1 VKSSL
6 IRSLPLAGAVLLWS
20 ALAPAQTD
28 PKFEY
33 AKAEAVKPEAAQLV
47 EWKAQA
53 KAGGLWSGGNS
64 QVKAT
69 NIGVTASRKHGANKL
84 SLEGGLAYGRS
95 NIWQTAA
102 PDATMPTMVDLT
114 KREVTTTNNFV
125 TKGRYDRFFTLN
137 NAAYASGQ
145 AAGDRIAGK
154 TFYGGGQIGYSRQVL
169 KNAMN
174 LIVAEIGYDFSY
186 ETYSQPPAGQPAHDA
201 VAVHSAR
208 LFAGETLSLS
218 AATGI
223 TASVEALLN
232 LNKEGKALNH
242 VNGTTGVD
250 AFKDTRVVGKAALTT
265 NLYKS
270 LSIAFGFTVKYDQ
283 NPAPLPL
290 ATLLPPMT
298 TLATG
303 SFASTGGVPFA
314 ETTDTQAEATLIYTF
329 F

>member
-1 VKSSL
+1 VKPPQ
-6 IRSLPLAGAVLLWS
+6 IRFLPLATLAGALLS
-20 ALAPAQTD
+20 STVATAQTD

-47 EWKAQA
+47 EWKAQI
-53 KAGGLWSGGNS
+53 KAGGVWTDGNS
-64 QVKAT
+64 QVKSAL
-69 NIGVTASRKHGANKL
+69 IGATASRKQGANKV
-84 SLEGGLAYGRS
+84 SLEGALAYGRS
-95 NIWQTAA
+95 NVWQTF
-102 PDATMPTMVDLT
+102 PSATTANTVDI
-114 KREVTTTNNFV
+114 KRNEITTTNNFLA
-125 TKGRYDRFFTLN
+125 KGRYDRFFTEN
-137 NAAYASGQ
+137 NAGYVSAQ

-154 TFYGGGQIGYSRQVL
+154 TFFGGGQIGYSRQLL

-174 LIVAEIGYDFSY
+174 LLVAEVGYDFSY
-186 ETYSQPPAGQPAHDA
+186 ETYVQPAMGPAHEA

-208 LFAGETLSLS
+208 LFAGETLKLS

-242 VNGTTGVD
+242 VDGSTGVD

-265 NLYKS
+265 TVYKALS
-270 LSIAFGFTVKYDQ
+270 LAFGLTVKYDQ

-290 ATLLPPMT
+290 GPILMGQTIDPDA
-298 TLATG
+298 
-303 SFASTGGVPFA
+303 FASTGHTAFA
-314 ETTDTQAEATLIYTF
+314 DTTDYQAEVTLIYTF